1 MKENIQTVNS
11 EVVKIKMNEVISQFS
26 SKTLTGVV
34 KENQLSS
41 LLNAYELVEELKKI
55 INETKS

>member
-1 MKENIQTVNS
+1 
-11 EVVKIKMNEVISQFS
+11 MNEVISQFS
-26 SKTLTGVV
+26 SKTVTGIV